1 MAWIVRRREPPG
13 QAKTPA
19 AKPRDEDGSDILTEM
34 PAPDQASVR
43 PILIALGILL
53 LAAGLLWPVVSRSFG
68 RLPGDLVVRRP
79 GFTFAFPLVT
89 CLVLSLL
96 LSLLLWLFRR

>member
-1 MAWIVRRREPPG
+1 MR
-13 QAKTPA
+13 T
-19 AKPRDEDGSDILTEM
+19 
-34 PAPDQASVR
+34 
-43 PILIALGILL
+43 ILIALGILL
-53 LAAGLLWPVVSRSFG
+53 LAAGLLWPVVSRYFG